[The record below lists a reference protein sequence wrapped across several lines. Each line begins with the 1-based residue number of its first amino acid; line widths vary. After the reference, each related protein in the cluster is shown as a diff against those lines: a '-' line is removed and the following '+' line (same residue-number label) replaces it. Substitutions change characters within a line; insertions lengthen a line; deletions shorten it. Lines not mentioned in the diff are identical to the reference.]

1 MNYDQSTQLTQK
13 NWITFSS
20 NERRKVHTVT
30 NPMLHVLFS
39 IEFFVC
45 FPFLVSFWIFFY
57 FHCYKVNVEKRWQ
70 HFTHKNRGWEIKHKN
85 RSLCQ
90 DSDPKMVCN
99 VLLFY
104 YSTKCRWLLEK
115 KAATTITHN
124 SIDRNGHQWNTIRA
138 NQYNNH
144 KNLKQSTIYTSA
156 RKKNRNMNGS
166 HSKEPVSLWIS
177 INWNHLII
185 YDAHIESIDSDK
197 VWRKWYKSPNQV
209 IINLFGSYDND

>member
-115 KAATTITHN
+115 KQQQQQLI
-124 SIDRNGHQWNTIRA
+124 I
-138 NQYNNH
+138 
-144 KNLKQSTIYTSA
+144 QSTEMNINETRYAPINIIIIKISNNQQFIPVLERRIEIWMVHIQKSQCLYGYRLIEIIWLFMT
-156 RKKNRNMNGS
+156 RTLNR
-166 HSKEPVSLWIS
+166 
-177 INWNHLII
+177 
-185 YDAHIESIDSDK
+185 
-197 VWRKWYKSPNQV
+197 
-209 IINLFGSYDND
+209 